1 MCSKVRMIAALA
13 VALALAAGAA
23 QALPRPTHRPQPVP
37 ASAAAGL
44 VDAARAWLASWF
56 SGTGGGRFS
65 TVQGRDGTFIDPN
78 GFKLPSILSPPTL
91 PTVPQVDG
99 STPNS

>member
-56 SGTGGGRFS
+56 SGTGGGRLS
-65 TVQGRDGTFIDPN
+65 VTKSREGSNIDPN
-78 GFKLPSILSPPTL
+78 GFLTRILNPPPTI
-91 PTVPQVDG
+91 PQPGGDD
-99 STPNS
+99 PIL

>member
-56 SGTGGGRFS
+56 SGTGGGRLS
-65 TVQGRDGTFIDPN
+65 AIRGKEGASIDPN
-78 GFKLPSILSPPTL
+78 GLLSNIPPPPTTC
-91 PTVPQVDG
+91 TVPQPG
-99 STPNS
+99 SVPIL